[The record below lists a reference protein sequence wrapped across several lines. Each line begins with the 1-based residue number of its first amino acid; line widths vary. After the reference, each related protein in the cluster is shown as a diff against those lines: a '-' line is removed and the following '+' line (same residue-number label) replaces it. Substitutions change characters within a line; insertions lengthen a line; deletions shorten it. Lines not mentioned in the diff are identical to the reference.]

1 MVRMLVVED
10 EPSLIKTTAR
20 RLKEAGYSVDTAKD
34 GQEGLGFAE
43 VVDYDCIILDLML
56 PIMDGFTVLQKL
68 RMKKIPTPVLILTAK
83 DAIEDRV
90 RGLDMGADD
99 YLVKPFSFDELLARV
114 RALLRRR
121 GDDREVI
128 LRIGDLTL
136 DTTTHIAK
144 RGEKIIE
151 LTAKE
156 YAMLEYLLRNKGML
170 VTRSQIIEH
179 VWNYDFD
186 YNSNVVEVY
195 IRYLRRKIDD
205 GFEQKLIHTMRGS
218 GYMLKEKK

>member
-1 MVRMLVVED
+1 MRMLVVED
-10 EPSLIKTTAR
+10 EPSLLRTIGK
-20 RLKEAGYSVDTAKD
+20 RLKESGYSVDMAED
-34 GQEGLGFAE
+34 GEEGLDFAKMIE
-43 VVDYDCIILDLML
+43 YDCIILDLML
-56 PIMDGFTVLQKL
+56 PVMDGLTVLKKL
-68 RMKKIPTPVLILTAK
+68 RMKKIGTPVLILTAR

-128 LRIGDLTL
+128 LRLADLTL
-136 DTTTHIAK
+136 DTTTHIAF
-144 RGEKIIE
+144 RGGKTIE

-156 YAMLEYLLRNKGML
+156 YAILEYLLRNRGML

-205 GFEQKLIHTMRGS
+205 GFEQKLIHTIRGS
-218 GYMLKEKK
+218 GYMLKEER